1 MKKLLVLLFTVV
13 LAAALVGCG
22 GKAAAP
28 AAEKAKTPKDV
39 LVVGMSLDLATLDP
53 AVTMDNASWKITY
66 PCYDRLVKY
75 KTINGKSSTDVE
87 PMAAESWSV
96 SPDGKEWIF
105 KLRKNIKFHDGGQ
118 LNAQAVKFSFDR
130 LMKIHKGPSDYFPTL
145 KAVEA
150 VDDYTVKFVMD
161 KPFPPFLYTLA
172 TNAASIINPKV
183 MQYEKN
189 GDQASAYLAEHT
201 MGSGAYDLKEWNRA
215 QNMKLQAAPD
225 YWAGSPALKTILI
238 QFIKDPSAQRLQL
251 ENGDIDI
258 AESIPFEQMEQMKAK
273 PDLQISE
280 YPSLNVGYV
289 YINTKKSP
297 LTNIKVRQALNYAID
312 HKAMIQGAIK
322 GKGIQLKGPIP
333 EGLWGYDASATGYGL
348 DVEKGKKLL
357 AEAGFGQGLT
367 LKLLYSDYK
376 SYWENEALILQD
388 NLAKI
393 GVKLELEKIAW
404 ATLRD
409 KVDRADFDLCLGA
422 WSPDYADPHMFMT
435 YWYDSRMH
443 GLAGNRAFY
452 KNDAV
457 DKLLR
462 QAEQISD
469 QPQRIKLYQDVQKI
483 VLEEAP
489 YILLFQANT
498 MVSMRKNVEGFVY
511 NPMLEAMYNFE
522 AMKKK

>member
-1 MKKLLVLLFTVV
+1 MKKIFILMLTAVFLG
-13 LAAALVGCG
+13 GCG
-22 GKAAAP
+22 GGKP
-28 AAEKAKTPKDV
+28 AEQAKVPNDT

-75 KTINGKSSTDVE
+75 KIVDGKSSTEVE
-87 PMAAESWSV
+87 PMAAESWNV
-96 SPDGKEWIF
+96 SEDGREWTF
-105 KLRKNIKFHDGGQ
+105 KLRQDIEFHDGSP

-130 LMKIHKGPSDYFPTL
+130 LLKLHKGPSDYFPTL
-145 KAVEA
+145 KSVEV

-183 MQYEKN
+183 MEQEKD
-189 GDQASAYLAEHT
+189 GDLASAYLGENT
-201 MGSGAYDLKEWNRA
+201 MGSGAYNLKEWNRG
-215 QNMKLQAAPD
+215 QNMKLEATKG
-225 YWAGSPALKTILI
+225 YWGGEPALKTVLI

-258 AESIPFEQMEQMKAK
+258 AESIPVDQLEQLKNNDK
-273 PDLQISE
+273 IQILES
-280 YPSLNVGYV
+280 PSLNVSYV
-289 YINTKKSP
+289 YLNNKKSP
-297 LTNIKVRQALNYAID
+297 LDNVKVRQALNYAVD
-312 HKAMIQGAIK
+312 YDGMIQGAIK
-322 GKGIQLKGPIP
+322 GKGIQLKAPIP
-333 EGLWGYDASATGYGL
+333 QGLWGYDPKVKGYSTNL
-348 DVEKGKKLL
+348 EKAKQLL
-357 AEAGFGQGLT
+357 SEAGFGQGLT

-376 SYWENEALILQD
+376 NFWDNEALILQD
-388 NLAKI
+388 NLSKI

-409 KVDRADFDLCLGA
+409 KVDRGDFDLCLGA

-462 QAEQISD
+462 QAEEVSD
-469 QPQRIKLYQDVQKI
+469 QQERIKLYQQAQQQ
-483 VLEEAP
+483 VLEDAP
-489 YILLFQANT
+489 YILLFQSNAMT
-498 MVSMRKNVEGFVY
+498 ALRKNVQGFVY
-511 NPMLEAMYNFE
+511 NPMLESMYNFE
-522 AMKKK
+522 TMKKN